1 MTAAALAVTM
11 TLSLGMAPAADAA
24 STRISNYGQKC
35 TISGTGSLTDGT
47 YTRAEARDLLNAN
60 PELDGKVVSS
70 ANLAEAYGSSDS
82 VTIPGRE
89 TYKAF
94 EACANGK
101 AYQTQ
106 PMDDTTKGL
115 IIAGS
120 VIGGLVVILAAAAP
134 FIEPV
139 LKQFLP

>member
-1 MTAAALAVTM
+1 MC
-11 TLSLGMAPAADAA
+11 
-24 STRISNYGQKC
+24 I
-35 TISGTGSLTDGT
+35 
-47 YTRAEARDLLNAN
+47 RD
-60 PELDGKVVSS
+60 
-70 ANLAEAYGSSDS
+70 
-82 VTIPGRE
+82 R
-89 TYKAF
+89 YKAF